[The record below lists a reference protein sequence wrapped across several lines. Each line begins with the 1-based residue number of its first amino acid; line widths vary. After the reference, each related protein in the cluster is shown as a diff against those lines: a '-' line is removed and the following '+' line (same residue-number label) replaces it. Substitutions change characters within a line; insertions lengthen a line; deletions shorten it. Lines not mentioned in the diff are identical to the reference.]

1 MFLSTLPLGKLTKRG
16 DGLMNQARDNSSQ
29 HSSPLTSED
38 RRCLEALAVEGGFG
52 ARALREGY
60 LALARRHKGI
70 TLAVSLVRAR
80 TGDRLVQRGF
90 AEWIARGS
98 AARLLITASGRAAL
112 SNVERP
118 KDLSRQIDVVLQSI
132 EAPEGRRDVFVNQRE
147 SPLLWLARRKG
158 AQGQPLISTTAFI
171 AGERLRADFERAGLS
186 PRVSIDWSRFGMG
199 ASSRGGT
206 ETNASDA
213 MLAARMRMRKAIDAM
228 GERLAGPVID
238 ICCFLKGLELVERE
252 RGWKKRSAK
261 HVLAEG
267 LAILA
272 RHYGLQEEAKGTQS
286 SSHIRVAAEL

>member
-1 MFLSTLPLGKLTKRG
+1 MSHTRET
-16 DGLMNQARDNSSQ
+16 
-29 HSSPLTSED
+29 SSPQSSSLTSEE

-70 TLAVSLVRAR
+70 TLAVSLERAR
-80 TGDRLVQRGF
+80 TGDRLVDRGF
-90 AEWIARGS
+90 AEWIAWGS
-98 AARLLITASGRAAL
+98 ALRLLIATAGRAAF
-112 SNVERP
+112 SNFERP
-118 KDLSRQIDVVLQSI
+118 KELLRQIDVFLQSI
-132 EAPEGRRDVFVNQRE
+132 EAPEGRRDVYFNQRE

-158 AQGQPLISTTAFI
+158 AQGQPLISTTAFV

-199 ASSRGGT
+199 ASSRGGS

-213 MLAARMRMRKAIDAM
+213 MLAARMWMRKAIDAM

-272 RHYGLQEEAKGTQS
+272 HHYGLGEEAKGSLS
-286 SSHIRVAAEL
+286 SGEIRVAAEL

>member
-1 MFLSTLPLGKLTKRG
+1 MSHTRET
-16 DGLMNQARDNSSQ
+16 
-29 HSSPLTSED
+29 SSPQSSSLTSEE

-70 TLAVSLVRAR
+70 TLAVSLERAR
-80 TGDRLVQRGF
+80 TGDRLVDRGF
-90 AEWIARGS
+90 AEWIAWGS
-98 AARLLITASGRAAL
+98 ALRLLIATAGRAAF
-112 SNVERP
+112 SNFERP
-118 KDLSRQIDVVLQSI
+118 KELLRQIDVFLQSI
-132 EAPEGRRDVFVNQRE
+132 EAPEGRRDVYFNQRE

-158 AQGQPLISTTAFI
+158 AQGQPLISTTAFV

-199 ASSRGGT
+199 ASSRGGS

-213 MLAARMRMRKAIDAM
+213 MLAARMWMRKAIDAM

-267 LAILA
+267 LAFLA
-272 RHYGLQEEAKGTQS
+272 HHYGLGEEAKGSLS
-286 SSHIRVAAEL
+286 SGEIRVAAEL